1 MSAPQSGKVY
11 LIGAGPGAADLLT
24 LRALRALREAEILLV
39 DDLLPEDFFDD
50 AGLSLA
56 GKEVIRLPRRHDA
69 EQGAI
74 NERLARLAAEGRTV
88 ARVKSGDPFVFGR
101 GFEEADFLAARST
114 PCEVIPG
121 ISAGLAGPAG
131 AGLALTRRGRARS
144 FAFATA
150 VESGGVQAA
159 SFPRA
164 DTLVLFMAVGAIE
177 NATTRLQAEGWPPQT
192 PCALIERA
200 GLPWE
205 RETRARLEGIAS
217 AARAVGASSP
227 ALLVVGRAA
236 EDRIGEGHRPTIL
249 FTGLDPTNFRALGR
263 ILHWP
268 ALVVEP
274 DPAGLA
280 RAPGV
285 VAGLRAGRFQDVI
298 FTSRV
303 GVVSLMAAIEGA
315 CADARAL
322 AGARIIAAGGGTALR
337 LRDYGLRADATGQ
350 PGGSEGILAAV
361 GAMKGR
367 RILLVQGTHAPRDL
381 ESRLLQEG
389 AEVVRLALHRVV
401 PNPALGRPLPGH
413 DVVFFLSPSGVRAFS
428 AAYGEG
434 AFAREAWCIGQATR
448 RTLDAAGVAGARIV
462 EAPGQ
467 AAQEGG

>member
-50 AGLSLA
+50 ASLSLA

-74 NERLARLAAEGRTV
+74 HERLARLAAEGRAV

-101 GFEEADFLAARST
+101 GFEEADFLAARGI

-121 ISAGLAGPAG
+121 VSAGLAGPAG

-150 VESGGVQAA
+150 VEAGGVPTDA
-159 SFPRA
+159 FPRA
-164 DTLVLFMAVGAIE
+164 DTLVLFMAVGVIE
-177 NATTRLQAEGWPPQT
+177 NATARLRAEGWAAQT

-205 RETRARLEGIAS
+205 RETRAPLDGIAS
-217 AARAVGASSP
+217 AARAAGATSP

-236 EDRIGEGHRPTIL
+236 AERIGEGHRPTIL

-268 ALVVEP
+268 ALAVEP
-274 DPAGLA
+274 DPAGVA
-280 RAPGV
+280 RAPGI
-285 VAGLRAGRFQDVI
+285 VAGLRAGRFQDVV

-303 GVVSLMAAIEGA
+303 GVASFMAAIEGA
-315 CADARAL
+315 GADARAP

-337 LRDYGLRADATGQ
+337 LRDYGLRADAAGL
-350 PGGSEGILAAV
+350 PGGSEGIRAALGDV
-361 GAMKGR
+361 RGR
-367 RILLVQGTHAPRDL
+367 RVLLVQGTHAPRDL
-381 ESRLLQEG
+381 EARLLRNG

-413 DVVFFLSPSGVRAFS
+413 DVIFFLSPSGARAFS
-428 AAYGEG
+428 AAYGEA
-434 AFAREAWCIGQATR
+434 AFAREVWCIGEATR
-448 RTLDAAGVAGARIV
+448 RALEADGVAQTRIV

-467 AAQEGG
+467 AALEGG